1 MATITYKCPN
11 CGGGLRFDPKL
22 QKFKCDFCLSE
33 FTQEELE
40 KLAPQQAGEQTVTE
54 EEAAYL
60 GLKGKEPSADGKN
73 KEQTG
78 AVLYTCPSCGAT
90 VITDETTAATF
101 CYYCHNPIVL
111 EGKLS
116 GKYLPDKL
124 IPFKYDKKKAEEI
137 FLDYVRHKR
146 FVPKAFF
153 TKDQV
158 EKLSGVY
165 YPFWVYNA
173 SVDGQM
179 SAAANRIRTWVTG
192 DMEYTET
199 RVFHV
204 ERGGQIDIQNLSR
217 NALQE
222 SDKNLINAV
231 MPFRLGEA
239 KPFSI
244 GYLQG
249 FVAQKRD
256 IESEQITKE
265 MQERAKRYAEHALER
280 TMEEYS
286 VVTGKQSSFSIK
298 SEQYAYMLLPV
309 WLLTYKALDGA
320 KYYFAMNG
328 QTGEIHGRLPVDMV
342 KLSAFAGALG
352 GSLFVIVLALL
363 YFLM

>member
-1 MATITYKCPN
+1 
-11 CGGGLRFDPKL
+11 
-22 QKFKCDFCLSE
+22 
-33 FTQEELE
+33 
-40 KLAPQQAGEQTVTE
+40 
-54 EEAAYL
+54 
-60 GLKGKEPSADGKN
+60 
-73 KEQTG
+73 
-78 AVLYTCPSCGAT
+78 
-90 VITDETTAATF
+90 
-101 CYYCHNPIVL
+101 
-111 EGKLS
+111 
-116 GKYLPDKL
+116 
-124 IPFKYDKKKAEEI
+124 
-137 FLDYVRHKR
+137 
-146 FVPKAFF
+146 VPKAFF

-239 KPFSI
+239 KPFTI

-256 IESEQITKE
+256 IESEQIAKE
-265 MQERAKRYAEHALER
+265 MQDRAKRYAEHALER

-342 KLSAFAGALG
+342 KLSAFAGILG

>member
-204 ERGGQIDIQNLSR
+204 ERGGQIDIQN
-217 NALQE
+217 
-222 SDKNLINAV
+222 
-231 MPFRLGEA
+231 
-239 KPFSI
+239 
-244 GYLQG
+244 
-249 FVAQKRD
+249 
-256 IESEQITKE
+256 
-265 MQERAKRYAEHALER
+265 
-280 TMEEYS
+280 
-286 VVTGKQSSFSIK
+286 GKQSSFSIK

-328 QTGEIHGRLPVDMV
+328 QTGEIHGRLPVDMM
-342 KLSAFAGALG
+342 KLSPFAGILG

>member
-40 KLAPQQAGEQTVTE
+40 KLTPQQAGDQTVSE

-60 GLKGKEPSADGKN
+60 GQKEKEPSTEGKN
-73 KEQTG
+73 EGQTG

-116 GKYLPDKL
+116 GKYLPDRL

-137 FLDYVRHKR
+137 FLDYVHHKR

-165 YPFWVYNA
+165 YPFWVYHA

-222 SDKNLINAV
+222 SDKNLINWLSAGICC
-231 MPFRLGEA
+231 PEA
-239 KPFSI
+239 
-244 GYLQG
+244 GHRVG
-249 FVAQKRD
+249 TDRKRD
-256 IESEQITKE
+256 AGQGKTIC
-265 MQERAKRYAEHALER
+265 RACSGEDD
-280 TMEEYS
+280 
-286 VVTGKQSSFSIK
+286 GGIFSCHWK
-298 SEQYAYMLLPV
+298 
-309 WLLTYKALDGA
+309 T
-320 KYYFAMNG
+320 
-328 QTGEIHGRLPVDMV
+328 
-342 KLSAFAGALG
+342 
-352 GSLFVIVLALL
+352 IVLQHKVGAICIHASPGLAADI
-363 YFLM
+363 